1 MNKMFGSFPSQ
12 LHSEMFPLHL
22 GFWPK
27 QHILW
32 NFWFF
37 WRKFLRSSLVEN
49 WQSPVNYIFL
59 YISPLKYLNLVLIPG
74 VKMDNHRGTWTDCI
88 KQYDANMWIIE
99 AFVKIFLKR
108 LVIFCFNNSILFLHI
123 LFDLVILL
131 DRIRI

>member
-1 MNKMFGSFPSQ
+1 
-12 LHSEMFPLHL
+12 
-22 GFWPK
+22 
-27 QHILW
+27 
-32 NFWFF
+32 
-37 WRKFLRSSLVEN
+37 
-49 WQSPVNYIFL
+49 
-59 YISPLKYLNLVLIPG
+59 
-74 VKMDNHRGTWTDCI
+74 MDNHRGTWTDCI